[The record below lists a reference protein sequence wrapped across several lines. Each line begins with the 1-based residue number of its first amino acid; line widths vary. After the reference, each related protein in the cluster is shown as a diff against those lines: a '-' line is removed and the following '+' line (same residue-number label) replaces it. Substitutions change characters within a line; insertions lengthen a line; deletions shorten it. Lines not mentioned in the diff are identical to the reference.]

1 MEKGRFLM
9 QEKLMLAARNGNDD
23 ALEDLYNQYRPLIY
37 ALRKKYYLRDLDEQD
52 WLQEGFIVF
61 YDCIRCF
68 EKQHGASLGSF
79 FKRAFEN
86 RIRSLIRR
94 EFAYKRQSN
103 IGAVSF
109 EQTIADG
116 FENLCE
122 YTKFSQDPLQQLLVE
137 ETFKES
143 KKKLSNLE
151 LEALSLC
158 LKKSTDEMNP
168 SLFSAYNRSRRKI
181 IASFYIK

>member
-1 MEKGRFLM
+1 M
-9 QEKLMLAARNGNDD
+9 QKKLILTAKQGDEQ
-23 ALEDLYNQYRPLIY
+23 ALEELYHQYRPLVY

-61 YDCIRCF
+61 YDCLCAF
-68 EKQHGASLGSF
+68 ESSHGASLGSF

-86 RIRSLIRR
+86 RVRSLIRR

-109 EQTIADG
+109 EQTITDG
-116 FENLCE
+116 FEDLCE
-122 YTKFSQDPLQQLLVE
+122 YTNDFQDPLQQILVQE
-137 ETFKES
+137 AFEES
-143 KKKLSNLE
+143 KASLSSLE

-158 LKKSTDEMNP
+158 LEKPTETLDP

-181 IASFYIK
+181 IASFNDK

>member
-1 MEKGRFLM
+1 M
-9 QEKLMLAARNGNDD
+9 QEKLILAAKQGDEQ
-23 ALEDLYNQYRPLIY
+23 ALEELYRQYWPLVY
-37 ALRKKYYLRDLDEQD
+37 GLRKKYFLRDLDEQD
-52 WLQEGFIVF
+52 WLQEGFITF
-61 YDCIRCF
+61 YDCLCVF
-68 EKQHGASLGSF
+68 ERHHGASLGSF

-109 EQTIADG
+109 EQTVADG
-116 FENLCE
+116 FEDLCE
-122 YTKFSQDPLQQLLVE
+122 YTSYSQDPLQQILVQE
-137 ETFKES
+137 VFEES
-143 KKKLSNLE
+143 KNNLSTLE

-158 LKKSTDEMNP
+158 LEKPTEELSK

-181 IASFYIK
+181 IDSFYTK